1 MEILE
6 GRAPTHASTQMYL
19 DYKRLQKVSD
29 HELKVL
35 KPCLQIQITF
45 FEMVSQ
51 EFVTVTKSKRK
62 A

>member
-1 MEILE
+1 ME
-6 GRAPTHASTQMYL
+6 GRALTHASTQMYV
-19 DYKRLQKVSD
+19 DYKRLQKVSV

-35 KPCLQIQITF
+35 KPCPQIQITS